1 MLRIVSIS
9 SITLGN
15 DRGRADEIRTK
26 YIHKG
31 IIEKGIDLE
40 VYSYIT
46 DISRTN
52 SKKIEGEY
60 LFDEHIGRNSTILTM
75 FLKAVKFSRFLFGL
89 DKSKVLLVDKLPI
102 YLILPLILFKIF
114 KKNFIVTQFNEF
126 FVLHSK
132 YNTFK
137 ALKYKLNFQFLKVL
151 LKFTNLLIVISEDHG
166 KYFSRFFAS
175 DTQYVVI
182 SILLDFNLKII
193 PCEMEDKNTEF
204 KICYAGSI
212 SRSNGVELLI
222 QSFAQVK
229 TGVLTIFGPVQQ
241 DYKLY
246 LIELIKELKL
256 EKLVFIEDA
265 KEYLDTMSFLK
276 GQDLLVIPKLKDE
289 RSVGY
294 IPSKLGDFL
303 LSETATLVTDV
314 GQMSHYIQ
322 DGHNGYLV
330 KPDSIIELS
339 NKLQECFNQ
348 RDLNRIVGVEGK
360 KITVDF
366 HYHSQVNKLIK
377 EIIDKQQY
385 V

>member
-1 MLRIVSIS
+1 
-9 SITLGN
+9 
-15 DRGRADEIRTK
+15 
-26 YIHKG
+26 
-31 IIEKGIDLE
+31 
-40 VYSYIT
+40 
-46 DISRTN
+46 
-52 SKKIEGEY
+52 
-60 LFDEHIGRNSTILTM
+60 
-75 FLKAVKFSRFLFGL
+75 
-89 DKSKVLLVDKLPI
+89 
-102 YLILPLILFKIF
+102 
-114 KKNFIVTQFNEF
+114 
-126 FVLHSK
+126 
-132 YNTFK
+132 
-137 ALKYKLNFQFLKVL
+137 
-151 LKFTNLLIVISEDHG
+151 
-166 KYFSRFFAS
+166 
-175 DTQYVVI
+175 
-182 SILLDFNLKII
+182 
-193 PCEMEDKNTEF
+193 MEDKNTEF